1 MNKTVTSASN
11 STVKLLAGLRARK
24 HRQES
29 GLFLTEGAR
38 TALEGLRSGAV
49 PKILAYS
56 DAADPREVKTLGDA
70 CLAMRGAC
78 LLVTEKI
85 LAKITRKDNPQPI
98 VAAFARDIRALI
110 SLRALDGRIFVALDR
125 VRDPG
130 NLGAVIRTA
139 DAVDAAGLILVGDCC
154 DPYSPESVRA
164 AMGSLFNVP
173 VFAAGEAEF
182 VALAKSWPG
191 SVVGASL
198 SAKAHYRGVKYAAP
212 VLAVLGSEHS
222 GLSPAIEGACA
233 LKVRIPIFGR
243 PESLNLAVASGI
255 LLYGIKESIMTN
267 SAGRP

>member
-1 MNKTVTSASN
+1 MIKAVTSASN

-24 HRQES
+24 YRQES
-29 GLFLTEGAR
+29 GLFLAEGAR

-70 CLAMRGAC
+70 CIRDRGAC

-98 VAAFARDIRALI
+98 VAAFNCNIRALA
-110 SLRALDGRIFVALDR
+110 SLRPFDGRIFVALDR

-130 NLGAVIRTA
+130 NLGTVIRTA
-139 DAVDAAGLILVGDCC
+139 DAVDAAGLILVGDSC

-173 VFAAGEAEF
+173 VFAGGEGEF
-182 VALAKSWPG
+182 VALARSWPG

-198 SAKAHYRGVKYAAP
+198 AAKAHYRSVKYTGS
-212 VLAVLGSEHS
+212 VLAVLGSEQS
-222 GLSPAIEGACA
+222 GLLPVMESSC
-233 LKVRIPIFGR
+233 KQTVRIPIFGR
-243 PESLNLAVASGI
+243 PESLNLAVAAGI
-255 LLYGIKESIMTN
+255 FLYGIKEGMQDSG
-267 SAGRP
+267 ARA